1 MPKYNKKP
9 QRERN
14 FDAPKEV
21 MALRKEF
28 SKYEELLVST
38 MKRINAVE
46 YRVSKLEVKYDKLFV
61 RVNELAKREP
71 EGKTR

>member
-1 MPKYNKKP
+1 MTKYNKKP
-9 QRERN
+9 KRERN
-14 FDAPKEV
+14 FDAPKQV
-21 MALRKEF
+21 AALWREF

-61 RVNELAKREP
+61 RVNELAEP